1 MCLVHRIVA
10 RPVRRIPR
18 TQVDILVACFPW
30 LVWEFCFASIPA
42 CGDTPTNSQE
52 PVRAGCFFHENS
64 SREGGP
70 LVNAVKQRALLG
82 FSLAGKVPCS
92 QLTPLA
98 RSGVPYVVAASSHK
112 ESPFSNAL
120 PSILHVIETASN
132 SSKFTTTAW
141 KPPTYMSALLSRSKP
156 ESTSLEQIG

>member
-1 MCLVHRIVA
+1 MPGTPHSCSPGASDPSRSSRHLGCLLSLA
-10 RPVRRIPR
+10 RLGVLLCLIP
-18 TQVDILVACFPW
+18 
-30 LVWEFCFASIPA
+30 
-42 CGDTPTNSQE
+42 SQE

-141 KPPTYMSALLSRSKP
+141 KPRTYMSALLSRSKP
-156 ESTSLEQIG
+156 ESTCLEQIG

>member
-18 TQVDILVACFPW
+18 AQVDILVACFPW

-42 CGDTPTNSQE
+42 CGHENSQE

-156 ESTSLEQIG
+156 ESTCLEQIG

>member
-1 MCLVHRIVA
+1 MPGTPHSCSPGASDPSRSSRHLGCLLSLA
-10 RPVRRIPR
+10 RLGVLLCLIP
-18 TQVDILVACFPW
+18 
-30 LVWEFCFASIPA
+30 
-42 CGDTPTNSQE
+42 SQE

-141 KPPTYMSALLSRSKP
+141 KPPTSMSALLSRSKP
-156 ESTSLEQIG
+156 ESTCLEQIG

>member
-1 MCLVHRIVA
+1 MPGTPHSCSPGASDPSRSSRHLGCLLSLA
-10 RPVRRIPR
+10 RLGVLLCLHPRVRRYP
-18 TQVDILVACFPW
+18 
-30 LVWEFCFASIPA
+30 S
-42 CGDTPTNSQE
+42 NSQE

-156 ESTSLEQIG
+156 ESTCLEQIG

>member
-1 MCLVHRIVA
+1 VPGTPHSCSPGASDPSRSSRHLGCLLSLA
-10 RPVRRIPR
+10 RLGVLLCIP
-18 TQVDILVACFPW
+18 
-30 LVWEFCFASIPA
+30 
-42 CGDTPTNSQE
+42 SQE

-156 ESTSLEQIG
+156 ESTCLEQIG

>member
-1 MCLVHRIVA
+1 MPGTPHSCSPGASDPSRSSRHLGCLLSLA
-10 RPVRRIPR
+10 RLGVLLCLHPRVRRYPYELSR
-18 TQVDILVACFPW
+18 TGQGRF
-30 LVWEFCFASIPA
+30 
-42 CGDTPTNSQE
+42 
-52 PVRAGCFFHENS
+52 FFHENS

>member
-1 MCLVHRIVA
+1 MPGTPHSCSPGASDPSRSSRHLGCLLSLA
-10 RPVRRIPR
+10 RLGVLLCLIP
-18 TQVDILVACFPW
+18 
-30 LVWEFCFASIPA
+30 S
-42 CGDTPTNSQE
+42 SQE

-156 ESTSLEQIG
+156 ESTCLEQIG